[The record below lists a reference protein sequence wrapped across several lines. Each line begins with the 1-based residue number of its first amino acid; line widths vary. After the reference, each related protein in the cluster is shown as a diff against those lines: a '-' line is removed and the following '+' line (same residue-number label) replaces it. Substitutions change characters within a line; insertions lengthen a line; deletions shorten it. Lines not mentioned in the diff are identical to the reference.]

1 MATSAAATRRM
12 GDSIHT
18 ALRGAA
24 ALGHNRVSMIA
35 SLSMHDVQAAAR
47 RLLHRIHRTPVV
59 SCQSFDDACG
69 YQVFF
74 KCENLQRAGAFKIR
88 GALNKILTLTAEERE
103 RGVVAFSSGN
113 HAQGVALAA
122 RLVGTTAV
130 ICMPKDAPRLKLEA
144 TRNYGGEV
152 VFYDRHRDDRE
163 ALARRIAEETKRV
176 VVPPYDDLAI
186 MAGQGTAA
194 LELFEDVPSLDA
206 LVSPVGGGGLM
217 AGSATV
223 ARSLIPGIQ
232 VFGVETDTAN
242 DTFLSL
248 RKGERVTIPP
258 PPTIAD
264 GIRLTTPG
272 ALTFPILKERLTDV
286 VLVSDADVRD
296 TVRFLALRAHLVAEP
311 TGAVAAA
318 AVLAG
323 KLALPRGARIGV
335 IISGGNI
342 DPELL
347 IDILK
352 S

>member
-1 MATSAAATRRM
+1 M
-12 GDSIHT
+12 GERFSIE
-18 ALRGAA
+18 
-24 ALGHNRVSMIA
+24 
-35 SLSMHDVQAAAR
+35 DVQAAAR

-59 SCQSFDDACG
+59 SCQSVDDVSG
-69 YQVFF
+69 YHVFF

-88 GALNKILTLTAEERE
+88 GALNKLLTLTAEERA

-144 TRNYGGEV
+144 TRNYGAEV

-163 ALARRIAEETKRV
+163 AVARKVAAETNRV
-176 VVPPYDDLAI
+176 LVPPYDDYAI

-206 LVSPVGGGGLM
+206 LVAPVGGGGLL
-217 AGSATV
+217 AGCATV
-223 ARSLIPGIQ
+223 ARSLIPGLA

-242 DTFLSL
+242 DTLLSL

-272 ALTFPILKERLTDV
+272 ELTFPILKERLTDI
-286 VLVSDADVRD
+286 VLVSDDEVRAA
-296 TVRFLALRAHLVAEP
+296 VRFLVLRAHLVAEP
-311 TGAVAAA
+311 TGAVGAA
-318 AVLAG
+318 AVLSG
-323 KLALPRGARIGV
+323 RLPLPRGARVGV
-335 IISGGNI
+335 VLSGGNV

-347 IDILK
+347 VDILK
-352 S
+352 T

>member
-1 MATSAAATRRM
+1 MPERF
-12 GDSIHT
+12 SID
-18 ALRGAA
+18 
-24 ALGHNRVSMIA
+24 
-35 SLSMHDVQAAAR
+35 DVQTAAR

-59 SCQSFDDACG
+59 SCQSVDDATG
-69 YQVFF
+69 HQVFF

-88 GALNKILTLTAEERE
+88 GALNKLLTLTPEERA

-144 TRNYGGEV
+144 TRNYGAEV

-163 ALARRIAEETKRV
+163 AVALKVAAETNRV
-176 VVPPYDDLAI
+176 MVPPYDDFAI

-194 LELFEDVPSLDA
+194 LELFQDVPSLDA
-206 LVSPVGGGGLM
+206 LVAPVGGGGLM
-217 AGSATV
+217 AGCATV

-242 DTFLSL
+242 DTFLSF

-286 VLVSDADVRD
+286 ALVSDDEVRHA
-296 TVRFLALRAHLVAEP
+296 VRFLALRAHVITEP
-311 TGAVAAA
+311 TGAVGAAA
-318 AVLAG
+318 ALSGRLPLERGSRVGVVL
-323 KLALPRGARIGV
+323 
-335 IISGGNI
+335 SGGNI

-347 IDILK
+347 IEILK
-352 S
+352 G